1 MEQKADITVG
11 PSKVLSLKTQESGVA
26 RRHIRVGQVESHSRQ
41 VGEAKQEGAGR
52 VHDGG
57 DGADG
62 EQKNNE
68 RIYCPGLIELELP
81 VYTYRGYKPHASRQT
96 DAQTWSCLGREPPET
111 PTPSSEE
118 TVKTPATEKFSSN
131 IKEMVGEWES
141 MERAVLKEMTVQ
153 DGDGQDGELR
163 RGGQGGGQDGVL
175 RRGAQ
180 GDGGG
185 EHGLL
190 RVRPG
195 VGRIARTSREFE
207 ALRMRFEKKDIV
219 IVQPHSMKHLKTFKD
234 ILSNTDRGHPSAKR
248 QLMPKKK
255 TFPFTTFTNEVTNG
269 ISADSLTSV
278 ISEKVTNK
286 KRGICTVWCG
296 VGGDEVLTPGK
307 RRK

>member
-1 MEQKADITVG
+1 M
-11 PSKVLSLKTQESGVA
+11 
-26 RRHIRVGQVESHSRQ
+26 
-41 VGEAKQEGAGR
+41 
-52 VHDGG
+52 
-57 DGADG
+57 
-62 EQKNNE
+62 
-68 RIYCPGLIELELP
+68 
-81 VYTYRGYKPHASRQT
+81 
-96 DAQTWSCLGREPPET
+96 
-111 PTPSSEE
+111 
-118 TVKTPATEKFSSN
+118 KTPATEKFSSN

-207 ALRMRFEKKDIV
+207 ALRMRFEKKDIG

-234 ILSNTDRGHPSAKR
+234 ILSNTDRGHPSARR